1 MIAKKNRIRDCDEE
15 GEKNGTGEI
24 PRVKSRDEARK

>member
-15 GEKNGTGEI
+15 GEKKGKGEI